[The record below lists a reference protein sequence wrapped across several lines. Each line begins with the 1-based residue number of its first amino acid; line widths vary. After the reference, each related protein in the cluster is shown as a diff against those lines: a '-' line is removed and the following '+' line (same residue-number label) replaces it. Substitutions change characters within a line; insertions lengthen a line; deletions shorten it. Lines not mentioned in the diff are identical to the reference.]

1 MGMTDTNVIQTL
13 PIRQWP
19 NLEDWPKPEDYAGS
33 LEYMAEITA
42 RGLDCE
48 CSPFFSHEC
57 GRPEPPQEPKPMTVA
72 IPKPPALAGLSQYVR
87 AVTLDVADVL
97 PTIYTRSDGGTL
109 LYEGKLNTLYG
120 LPGVGKTWVAIDC
133 AKQVTA
139 QGGRVIWW
147 DYEDKPDTLGNRAKL
162 LGFSDASNQEKVL
175 FVDAAVTENEKNIR
189 VIIKALLAWVMGGE
203 RPGLIVLDAAER
215 AGCPSDGADVAPFFK
230 RMVDPFLAGGA
241 SFLLLD
247 HIPKNTDGRA
257 AGGIGSQHKLAR
269 VDGAALKVS
278 GKPWNRIK
286 GGRINLTL
294 EKDRQGQL
302 PCGVNEVAAV
312 ISGDYANGAFTYTVG
327 QSSGDNT
334 ASMLGDKVLVLLAAS
349 EGGIS
354 GQRAIRDILKCKP
367 THLTTA
373 LNDLSNDGLISI
385 EKQGRNSTYRI
396 SPQGIE
402 AMADIEVQGALITQ
416 D

>member
-1 MGMTDTNVIQTL
+1 MV
-13 PIRQWP
+13 
-19 NLEDWPKPEDYAGS
+19 
-33 LEYMAEITA
+33 
-42 RGLDCE
+42 
-48 CSPFFSHEC
+48 
-57 GRPEPPQEPKPMTVA
+57 
-72 IPKPPALAGLSQYVR
+72 
-87 AVTLDVADVL
+87 
-97 PTIYTRSDGGTL
+97 
-109 LYEGKLNTLYG
+109 
-120 LPGVGKTWVAIDC
+120 
-133 AKQVTA
+133 
-139 QGGRVIWW
+139 
-147 DYEDKPDTLGNRAKL
+147 
-162 LGFSDASNQEKVL
+162 
-175 FVDAAVTENEKNIR
+175 
-189 VIIKALLAWVMGGE
+189 
-203 RPGLIVLDAAER
+203 VLDAAER

-302 PCGVNEVAAV
+302 PCGVNEIAAV
-312 ISGDYANGAFTYTVG
+312 ISGDYSNGGFAYTVG
-327 QSSGDNT
+327 TSTGDNT
-334 ASMLGDKVLVLLAAS
+334 ASLLGDKVLVLLAAS

-402 AMADIEVQGALITQ
+402 AMADIEIQGALITQ
-416 D
+416 DSTNI

>member
-1 MGMTDTNVIQTL
+1 MTDTYYIQGYVNSQGAGWTKEEADCCH
-13 PIRQWP
+13 PP
-19 NLEDWPKPEDYAGS
+19 FDVCDGGCNADCGCPANCYCGFKPK
-33 LEYMAEITA
+33 
-42 RGLDCE
+42 
-48 CSPFFSHEC
+48 
-57 GRPEPPQEPKPMTVA
+57 QEPKPMVTVA
-72 IPKPPALAGLSQYVR
+72 KPPAAKPPALAGLAQYVR

-120 LPGVGKTWVAIDC
+120 LPGVGKTWIAIDC
-133 AKQVTA
+133 AKEVTA

-162 LGFSDASNQEKVL
+162 LGFGDAGNQEKVL
-175 FVDAAVTENEKNIR
+175 FVDAAVTENEMNTSR
-189 VIIKALLAWVMGGE
+189 IIKALLAWVMGGE

-215 AGCPSDGADVAPFFK
+215 AGCPSDGADVGPFFK

-286 GGRINLTL
+286 GGAHQPHAG
-294 EKDRQGQL
+294 KG
-302 PCGVNEVAAV
+302 
-312 ISGDYANGAFTYTVG
+312 
-327 QSSGDNT
+327 
-334 ASMLGDKVLVLLAAS
+334 
-349 EGGIS
+349 
-354 GQRAIRDILKCKP
+354 
-367 THLTTA
+367 
-373 LNDLSNDGLISI
+373 
-385 EKQGRNSTYRI
+385 
-396 SPQGIE
+396 
-402 AMADIEVQGALITQ
+402 
-416 D
+416 

>member
-1 MGMTDTNVIQTL
+1 MSSTNGIQTL

-19 NLEDWPKPEDYAGS
+19 KLEDWPQPADYPTSIA
-33 LEYMAEITA
+33 YAAELTA

-57 GRPEPPQEPKPMTVA
+57 GRPEESKPMVTVA
-72 IPKPPALAGLSQYVR
+72 KPPAAKPPALAGLAQYVR

-133 AKQVTA
+133 AKEVTA

-147 DYEDKPDTLGNRAKL
+147 DFEDKPDTLGNRAKL
-162 LGFSDASNQEKVL
+162 LGFGDAGNQDKVL
-175 FVDAAVTENEKNIR
+175 FVDAAVTENDMNTHN
-189 VIIKALLAWVMGGE
+189 IIKALLAWVMGGE

-247 HIPKNTDGRA
+247 HIPKNADGRA

-302 PCGVNEVAAV
+302 PCGVNEIAAV
-312 ISGDYANGAFTYTVG
+312 ISGDYSNGAFAYTVG
-327 QSSGDNT
+327 TSTGDNT

-373 LNDLSNDGLISI
+373 LNDLSNNGLISI

-402 AMADIEVQGALITQ
+402 ALADVEVQGALITQ